1 MNKYSLSIFWSNEDD
16 AFIALS
22 PEFPGLSAFGES
34 KEDALKEAEYAV
46 TEMQKLAEEHGEKV
60 PVARE
65 FPSHSGQFRVRI
77 PRSLHS
83 ALVLEAERQGVSLN
97 SLVQTYLTQ
106 GIVYSSAKD
115 IIKKIQNDFMEIHKK
130 YMDTLRKSI
139 QYSQEIFVSDR
150 TINLPISGFS
160 WPPKENNK
168 MYVN

>member
-1 MNKYSLSIFWSNEDD
+1 MSKHSLSIFWSEEDD

-34 KEDALKEAEYAV
+34 REEALDEAQFAMM
-46 TEMQKLAEEHGEKV
+46 EMQTLAEEHGERIPAV
-60 PVARE
+60 RE

-106 GIVYSSAKD
+106 GIVYSSAKN
-115 IIKKIQNDFMEIHKK
+115 IIQKIQNDFMEIHKK

-139 QYSQEIFVSDR
+139 QYSQETFVSDR

-160 WPPKENNK
+160 WPPRGNNK